1 MREGPPITF
10 RREALPIILSSKN
23 GGCWERGACPNTSSS
38 FKAIP
43 MCTVNRVTWPPLFV
57 WRTKEDAITWGFE
70 LPHKLQGKAH
80 YAKRQVTRK
89 FGMTV
94 KVSTE

>member
-1 MREGPPITF
+1 MPKHIV
-10 RREALPIILSSKN
+10 IIQGHPDVHS
-23 GGCWERGACPNTSSS
+23 EQR
-38 FKAIP
+38 
-43 MCTVNRVTWPPLFV
+43 RVTWPPLFV